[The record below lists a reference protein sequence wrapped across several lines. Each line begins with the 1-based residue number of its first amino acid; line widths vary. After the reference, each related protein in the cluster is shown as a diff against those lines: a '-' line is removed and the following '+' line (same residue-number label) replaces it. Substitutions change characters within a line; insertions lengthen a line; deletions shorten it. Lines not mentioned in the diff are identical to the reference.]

1 MTDQTSPGQDPTRPE
16 PPNYNTVG
24 EKSREAQN
32 HGSTTSVNSQHNY
45 QTANA
50 TEPNQLAEAS
60 AENRKRFIKKPGNEE
75 AGSGVDRDDQGDF
88 RQHDAGG

>member
-1 MTDQTSPGQDPTRPE
+1 MTDDNAQDPQRPQ
-16 PPNYNTVG
+16 PPNYNTVS

-32 HGSTTSVNSQHNY
+32 HGSSTSANSQHNY

-50 TEPNQLAEAS
+50 TEPNQLAEQS
-60 AENRKRFIKKPGNEE
+60 AENRERFKKKSGNEN